1 MVAFLERVLSG
12 LDCLDCIAEKGGKP
26 ESKGRAGCYVAAA
39 WISCAARSRRGETRQ
54 ESKKREFSKSCGR
67 VAMRATPC
75 FLLITAAAALQTQS
89 TSCYYSRAT
98 ACHAAQNA
106 IRACANSD
114 AFDHAREVEHSKF
127 ETNEEAL
134 LDARTAYA
142 LLFNVG
148 SGNEGIYSRRLP
160 TDDGGLDLVVTFED
174 EDDANRYAG
183 MLEADDFPEAVRQ

>member
-1 MVAFLERVLSG
+1 
-12 LDCLDCIAEKGGKP
+12 
-26 ESKGRAGCYVAAA
+26 
-39 WISCAARSRRGETRQ
+39 
-54 ESKKREFSKSCGR
+54 
-67 VAMRATPC
+67 
-75 FLLITAAAALQTQS
+75 
-89 TSCYYSRAT
+89 
-98 ACHAAQNA
+98 
-106 IRACANSD
+106 
-114 AFDHAREVEHSKF
+114 VEHSKF

-183 MLEADDFPEAVRQ
+183 MLEADDFPEASPSEVETRDLLEFCSEGGHVLGMVRRGTLVVPPSGTVDEFEWSPGASAEGLQEEPIGQSKEELEAQRSSLEALLGQMASEKDEE